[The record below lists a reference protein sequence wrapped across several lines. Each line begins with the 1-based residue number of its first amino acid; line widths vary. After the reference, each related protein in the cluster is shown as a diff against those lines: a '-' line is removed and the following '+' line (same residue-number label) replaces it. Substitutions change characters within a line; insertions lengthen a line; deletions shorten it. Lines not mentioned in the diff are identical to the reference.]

1 MAIIAWGIFA
11 VLASISVLHFYWAAG
26 GFWPGNDAQS
36 LVNKVLGVKHMKEL
50 PSARVIVFVAICIFI
65 AALLPLMWSAQIAY
79 SLPQGL
85 VWAGMW
91 MVLVGFL
98 SRGIL
103 GMMPTFRELSPMQPF
118 VDLNRKF
125 YSPLCLLLAAGFASL
140 IYLAGA

>member
-1 MAIIAWGIFA
+1 MAIISWFLFA
-11 VLASISVLHFYWAAG
+11 VLASISALHLYWAIG

-36 LVNKVLGVKHMKEL
+36 LASKVIGVKGMVEM
-50 PSARVIVFVAICIFI
+50 PSTGVTVFVAICIFI

-91 MVLVGFL
+91 IVLAVFL

-103 GMMPTFRELSPMQPF
+103 GMTRTFRQLSPMQPF
-118 VDLNRKF
+118 VDLNRKY